1 MARPKRRSPGSVS
14 EVKHNLRQNSD
25 LRWVQSLLA
34 IAIAGC
40 ATSSSSRDLATR
52 EAALRAATDAAT
64 KSRAVAERRTGSV
77 GRPRLVDADRA
88 TPHSAPPDSTAG
100 NQETLLHS
108 PKVAAIELASY
119 QEDPSSEPAGSA
131 PKGRSTL
138 SERLK
143 IPEVL
148 PGAEAPPLSLP
159 PSDPER
165 PQQKGLAIDALFP
178 GLPHLAS
185 DIRTEGAPDMTRL
198 SLADLEQIALNNNP
212 LITQAAADIEAAMGG
227 AVQAGAYPNPT
238 VGYEADTVG
247 SAGTRNYQG
256 MFFIQDVIT
265 AGKLDL
271 ARSIA
276 NVDLMNK
283 QLALR
288 KARAELLAKVRTG
301 YYAVLVARESL
312 KYNEALVTFTNEV
325 YRVQVEQLKGGQAA
339 AYEPMQLR
347 ALAVQSRGAFQQA
360 KIRYVSAWKQLA
372 ASLGDPTMPAA
383 ILEGDADHS
392 SPPIDYETALQSML
406 STHTDVLTARN
417 LEFQARLNVRL
428 QEVTPVPDVKIYSAI
443 QRDFTTPP
451 LGRTVY
457 NVQIGVPVPVFNQNR
472 GGIQKARGE
481 LVRASEQLN
490 TSRNELSAQLADA
503 FERYENNRI
512 LLQYYHDQI
521 LPDQARVYRGV
532 YERHQQVSEQVGF
545 GDIIVAQQNLL
556 TSITNYVNA
565 MNGQWNAYADLTG
578 LLQLEDVH
586 QLPFAEPAQL
596 PAEPSMPTDVQENP

>member
-1 MARPKRRSPGSVS
+1 MKQ
-14 EVKHNLRQNSD
+14 HLRQQSD
-25 LRWVQSLLA
+25 SWWIQSLLA
-34 IAIAGC
+34 IAISGC
-40 ATSSSSRDLATR
+40 ATTSSSLDSANR
-52 EAALRAATDAAT
+52 EAAQQAAN
-64 KSRAVAERRTGSV
+64 KAVANRKGKVPETRSTTA
-77 GRPRLVDADRA
+77 GRPRLTDPSV
-88 TPHSAPPDSTAG
+88 SARRPSLSKTNAG
-100 NQETLLHS
+100 DKWNSSEAAETGG
-108 PKVAAIELASY
+108 IQLASY
-119 QEDPSSEPAGSA
+119 ENESDNESRTTPS
-131 PKGRSTL
+131 KGRSTL
-138 SERLK
+138 ADRLK

-159 PSDPER
+159 PSDPNHPE
-165 PQQKGLAIDALFP
+165 QKGLAIETLFP

-185 DIRTEGAPDMTRL
+185 EIRTEGAPDMTRL
-198 SLADLEQIALNNNP
+198 SLADLEQLALNNNP

-256 MFFIQDVIT
+256 MFFTQDVIT

-288 KARAELLAKVRTG
+288 KARAELLAKVRNG
-301 YYAVLVARESL
+301 YYAVLVAREGL
-312 KYNEALVTFTNEV
+312 KYSEALVAFTNEV

-360 KIRYVSAWKQLA
+360 KNRYVSAWKQLA
-372 ASLGDPTMPAA
+372 ASLGDPNMPTA
-383 ILEGDADHS
+383 ILEGEGARV
-392 SPPIDYETALQSML
+392 SPPIDYEQSLAYML

-417 LEFQARLNVRL
+417 LEFQARLSLRL
-428 QEVTPVPDVKIYSAI
+428 AEVTPVPDVKVYSAI

-451 LGRTVY
+451 VGRTTY
-457 NVQIGVPVPVFNQNR
+457 NLQIGVPVPVFNQNR

-481 LVRASEQLN
+481 LVRAAEQLS
-490 TSRNELSAQLADA
+490 TSRIELAAQLADA

-556 TSITNYVNA
+556 TSITSYVTA
-565 MNGQWNAYADLTG
+565 MNGQWDAYADLTG
-578 LLQLEDVH
+578 LLQLEDVN
-586 QLPFAEPAQL
+586 QLPFADPPHPPAD
-596 PAEPSMPTDVQENP
+596 PSLPTDIDEKM